1 MRFPRGCHES
11 QGYTFRPVKSTIE
24 TLEGNKVKLT
34 IEIDEVE
41 FDRNIDDAFRK
52 IAKEIRVPGF
62 RQGKAPRK
70 VLEAQIGR
78 DAARGQ
84 AIQDA
89 IPEYLTLAVREH
101 DVDLIATPAIDI
113 TKGEKEGAVA
123 FDATCEIRPEITVAG
138 YDSLRVELPTLV
150 VEESEVDEALET
162 ERRRHGSLRDVER
175 AVQKGDTVSVDLAGT
190 RDGNPGPGLN
200 VNDWS
205 YEVGK
210 GWVSPKFDDQLIG
223 ATIGATIEFSDAPNG
238 TEEVSDFV
246 VTLKKV
252 QEMVL
257 EDLTDE
263 WVKSTVGEF
272 DTVEAW
278 RASLRERIETMKLGQ
293 SRSVFVERTTGA
305 LAELVT
311 IDAPDAMVQ
320 SDLQGRVRAT

>member
-1 MRFPRGCHES
+1 MVEVALFDAVGETHAIAQPVETVGQDDLAFGANGDPVDLGNRAHLVPGLQVDLPLVRSGKSVWFPRGCHES

-138 YDSLRVELPTLV
+138 YDSLKVELPTLV
-150 VEESEVDEALET
+150 VEESEVDEAL
-162 ERRRHGSLRDVER
+162 
-175 AVQKGDTVSVDLAGT
+175 
-190 RDGNPGPGLN
+190 
-200 VNDWS
+200 
-205 YEVGK
+205 
-210 GWVSPKFDDQLIG
+210 
-223 ATIGATIEFSDAPNG
+223 
-238 TEEVSDFV
+238 
-246 VTLKKV
+246 
-252 QEMVL
+252 
-257 EDLTDE
+257 
-263 WVKSTVGEF
+263 
-272 DTVEAW
+272 
-278 RASLRERIETMKLGQ
+278 
-293 SRSVFVERTTGA
+293 
-305 LAELVT
+305 
-311 IDAPDAMVQ
+311 
-320 SDLQGRVRAT
+320 